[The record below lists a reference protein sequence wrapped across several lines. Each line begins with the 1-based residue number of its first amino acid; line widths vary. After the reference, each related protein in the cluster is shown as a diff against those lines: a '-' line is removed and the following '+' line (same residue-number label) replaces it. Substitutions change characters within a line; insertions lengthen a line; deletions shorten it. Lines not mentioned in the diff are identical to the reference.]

1 MLFGMGQE
9 LPLKI
14 ILIIKGPNMDLQL
27 VEEIWYALKSH
38 IHSTYDIEAAADTL
52 VNLLIDNNCEAGD
65 IKDTFKG
72 ERVIMSALKAY
83 IDQHD
88 SEDDEDD
95 DEEFY
100 DADEDD
106 EW

>member
-1 MLFGMGQE
+1 
-9 LPLKI
+9 
-14 ILIIKGPNMDLQL
+14 MDLDL
-27 VEEIWYALKSH
+27 VEEIWHALKSH

-72 ERVIMSALKAY
+72 ERVIIAALKAY

-88 SEDDEDD
+88 GEDEED

>member
-1 MLFGMGQE
+1 MNL
-9 LPLKI
+9 
-14 ILIIKGPNMDLQL
+14 DL
-27 VEEIWYALKSH
+27 VAEVWDALKSH

-52 VNLLIDNNCEAGD
+52 VNLLIDNNCEAEN

-72 ERVIMSALKAY
+72 DRMIMSELKAY

-88 SEDDEDD
+88 AEDEDD

>member
-1 MLFGMGQE
+1 
-9 LPLKI
+9 
-14 ILIIKGPNMDLQL
+14 MDLDL

-88 SEDDEDD
+88 GEDEEDEDFDDTDDD
-95 DEEFY
+95 DE
-100 DADEDD
+100 
-106 EW
+106 W

>member
-1 MLFGMGQE
+1 MARE
-9 LPLKI
+9 LPLKVI
-14 ILIIKGPNMDLQL
+14 SIIKGVIMDLQL

-38 IHSTYDIEAAADTL
+38 IHSVYDIEAAADTL
-52 VNLLIDNNCEAGD
+52 VNLLIDNNCEAED

-95 DEEFY
+95 DEEW
-100 DADEDD
+100 DKDEDD

>member
-1 MLFGMGQE
+1 
-9 LPLKI
+9 
-14 ILIIKGPNMDLQL
+14 MDLQL

-52 VNLLIDNNCEAGD
+52 VNLLIDNNCEAED

-95 DEEFY
+95 DEEW
-100 DADEDD
+100 DKDEDD

>member
-1 MLFGMGQE
+1 
-9 LPLKI
+9 
-14 ILIIKGPNMDLQL
+14 MDLDL
-27 VEEIWYALKSH
+27 VEEIWHALKSH

-72 ERVIMSALKAY
+72 ERVIIAALKAY

-88 SEDDEDD
+88 GEDEEDEDFDDTDDD
-95 DEEFY
+95 DE
-100 DADEDD
+100 
-106 EW
+106 W

>member
-1 MLFGMGQE
+1 
-9 LPLKI
+9 
-14 ILIIKGPNMDLQL
+14 MDLDL
-27 VEEIWYALKSH
+27 VEEIWHALKSH

-88 SEDDEDD
+88 GEDEEDEDFDDTDDD
-95 DEEFY
+95 DE
-100 DADEDD
+100 
-106 EW
+106 W

>member
-1 MLFGMGQE
+1 MGQE

-14 ILIIKGPNMDLQL
+14 ILIIKGVIMDLQL

-38 IHSTYDIEAAADTL
+38 IHSVYDIEAAADTL
-52 VNLLIDNNCEAGD
+52 VNLLIDNNCEAED

-88 SEDDEDD
+88 GEDEED

>member
-1 MLFGMGQE
+1 
-9 LPLKI
+9 
-14 ILIIKGPNMDLQL
+14 MDLDL
-27 VEEIWYALKSH
+27 VEEIWHALKSH
-38 IHSTYDIEAAADTL
+38 IHSTYDIEAAAYTL
-52 VNLLIDNNCEAGD
+52 VNLLIDNNCEAED

-88 SEDDEDD
+88 GEDEED

>member
-1 MLFGMGQE
+1 
-9 LPLKI
+9 
-14 ILIIKGPNMDLQL
+14 MDLSL
-27 VEEIWYALKSH
+27 VEEVWYALKSH
-38 IHSTYDIEAAADTL
+38 IHSVYDIEAAADTL
-52 VNLLIDNNCEAGD
+52 VNLLIDNNCEAED

-88 SEDDEDD
+88 SEDEDE
-95 DEEFY
+95 EEFY
-100 DADEDD
+100 DDEDEDD